1 MSRRGTSASRPTVRL
16 LPVVAIAALT
26 LIGLKSL
33 WLVVG
38 DHDPLPTIATAAAQD
53 AADAAV
59 AEIGMP
65 DPDADPADAFEE
77 VAAEADGRD
86 PPEDDLQDAGLYPSV
101 VTPDELDVLQSLAE
115 RRKAL
120 DERERQLALRE
131 NLLKAATKRLEERIA
146 ELKGIEERIEAAFA
160 RQEDAQ
166 EARLAGLVTL
176 YEKMRPRDAAR
187 IFSRLDTDVLIGIA
201 ERMNPRTIAPI
212 VAQMDVAAAER
223 LTMELAARTAGPS
236 AAIETLPSV
245 REIE

>member
-1 MSRRGTSASRPTVRL
+1 
-16 LPVVAIAALT
+16 

-38 DHDPLPTIATAAAQD
+38 DHGPLPTMATAAAQD

-115 RRKAL
+115 RPMPL
-120 DERERQLALRE
+120 DERECELALRE
-131 NLLKAATKRLEERIA
+131 NLLKAVTKRLEERMA
-146 ELKGIEERIEAAFA
+146 ELNEIEEHFEVAFA
-160 RQEDAQ
+160 RRGDA
-166 EARLAGLVTL
+166 
-176 YEKMRPRDAAR
+176 
-187 IFSRLDTDVLIGIA
+187 
-201 ERMNPRTIAPI
+201 
-212 VAQMDVAAAER
+212 
-223 LTMELAARTAGPS
+223 
-236 AAIETLPSV
+236 
-245 REIE
+245 